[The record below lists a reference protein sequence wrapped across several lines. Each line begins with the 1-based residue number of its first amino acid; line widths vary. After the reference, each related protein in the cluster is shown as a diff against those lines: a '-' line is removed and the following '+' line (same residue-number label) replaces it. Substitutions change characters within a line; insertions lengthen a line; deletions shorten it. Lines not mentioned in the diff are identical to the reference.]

1 MLKGE
6 GASETTAPKCTK
18 VAVHLSSTAKG
29 LWEAME
35 EQLAEL
41 KQQRQGA
48 AALAALWG
56 MGCAQL
62 RAATDLLFG
71 ATYGRPVSLAGGA
84 RCRRQRVCICYCIAE
99 AAVGYALGTRRGLT
113 LE

>member
-1 MLKGE
+1 
-6 GASETTAPKCTK
+6 
-18 VAVHLSSTAKG
+18 
-29 LWEAME
+29 ME

-99 AAVGYALGTRRGLT
+99 AAVGYALGGEHARDFRSYTRVAPPSAKKR
-113 LE
+113 